1 MWFEDGVSVT
11 SLGPPLTPAAEGDR
25 GARVAATAQALV
37 DRLAEGIAEHPE
49 DWHMLQPLWT
59 DDLDERRLARLRGD
73 AP

>member
-1 MWFEDGVSVT
+1 
-11 SLGPPLTPAAEGDR
+11 
-25 GARVAATAQALV
+25 VAATAQALV